1 LDSNQVAKASD
12 AARVLKL
19 NTASFSEA
27 RNRYTASMPCKSR
40 SRNEVG
46 GAAALGDLPA
56 AAAGTV
62 AFLVAVA
69 MILHLPRRESFRAR
83 TGRAGVGPFRFSE
96 ATKLFYPWQQSGT
109 RRAGPNRRPNVLK
122 QLQLVEFFRRQKRA
136 NLSTFFAA
144 SPGHSWRPGPRLILA
159 AAGLFDN
166 MQTRRTCAS
175 DDHRPGTA
183 PWLDLVPEDF
193 VAADAGGVQ
202 LSSRTQQGSPIADPG
217 RPAKIKRR
225 QAHLRRV
232 EEPEFGASAW
242 VLIGGLLGNPLG
254 LTSESLDLFALP
266 GNLALPKR
274 LLEPRFK
281 VHRFPRGIAE

>member
-1 LDSNQVAKASD
+1 MDSNQVAKASD

-46 GAAALGDLPA
+46 GAAALGDIPA

-96 ATKLFYPWQQSGT
+96 ATKLFYRWQQSGT

-136 NLSTFFAA
+136 NLPASLRAGHCAPARSSAGRFRGSRCRWRRAA
-144 SPGHSWRPGPRLILA
+144 EPHP
-159 AAGLFDN
+159 AGLPD
-166 MQTRRTCAS
+166 RRSWPSGQDRAPPGAS
-175 DDHRPGTA
+175 SPRGRARVRSFRLRPMPLHEFPECG
-183 PWLDLVPEDF
+183 LVPLARKALEK
-193 VAADAGGVQ
+193 A
-202 LSSRTQQGSPIADPG
+202 RIADG
-217 RPAKIKRR
+217 
-225 QAHLRRV
+225 
-232 EEPEFGASAW
+232 
-242 VLIGGLLGNPLG
+242 LGNQLPHPFRESSS
-254 LTSESLDLFALP
+254 LTHYAGKGRGRMHLFP
-266 GNLALPKR
+266 GKPKLWGR
-274 LLEPRFK
+274 
-281 VHRFPRGIAE
+281 AS

>member
-46 GAAALGDLPA
+46 GAAALGDIPA

-96 ATKLFYPWQQSGT
+96 ATKLFYRWQQSGT

-136 NLSTFFAA
+136 NLPA
-144 SPGHSWRPGPRLILA
+144 SLRAGHCAPARSRAGRFRGSRCRWRRAVEPHP
-159 AAGLFDN
+159 AGLPD
-166 MQTRRTCAS
+166 RRSWPSGQDRAPPGAS
-175 DDHRPGTA
+175 SPRGRARVRSFRLGPDRRPARQPTGPYEREPRPVRA
-183 PWLDLVPEDF
+183 PGLVRPAQEIAG
-193 VAADAGGVQ
+193 AAI
-202 LSSRTQQGSPIADPG
+202 QGSSIPPRNSGVTAWPDARRWSQADFAG
-217 RPAKIKRR
+217 R
-225 QAHLRRV
+225 
-232 EEPEFGASAW
+232 SA
-242 VLIGGLLGNPLG
+242 
-254 LTSESLDLFALP
+254 
-266 GNLALPKR
+266 
-274 LLEPRFK
+274 
-281 VHRFPRGIAE
+281 